1 MARIG
6 IIHNPLSRAGRDGRA
21 RFGAAAAGLP
31 FAEPASRTEL
41 REALRGFA
49 AQGVNL
55 LAVQG
60 GDGTLREVLTALP
73 ETFSA
78 APPAI
83 AVLAAGRTN
92 LAAKVLGGAGTGEA
106 ALARLLDAAGRGALR
121 RRLVPVLEVA
131 RLGAGEDDG
140 PLRGLLF
147 GAAAFAEGKRIA
159 DERLHGRGIRAGPAV
174 ALALAGVALRAGLD
188 RRHPLRAGVPMAVAP
203 DGRARREGHRFLLLA
218 TTLDRLMLGM
228 RPFWGDGR
236 GGVRWLDVEAPPRR
250 LAAALWA
257 GGRGR
262 PAPWMAAA
270 GYLSGRAERLEVAMD
285 RPFVLD
291 GEVFEPGPGGALL
304 SAPDRVAFVSP

>member
-1 MARIG
+1 MERIG
-6 IIHNPLSRAGRDGRA
+6 IIHNPLSRAGRDNRA

-31 FAEPASRTEL
+31 FAEPASRDAL
-41 REALRGFA
+41 RDALRGFA
-49 AQGVNL
+49 ARGVDL

-73 ETFSA
+73 AAFGA

-106 ALARLLDAAGRGALR
+106 ALARLSDAAGRGALR
-121 RRLVPVLEVA
+121 RRIVPVLEVS
-131 RLGAGEDDG
+131 RPGTEQDGG

-174 ALALAGVALRAGLD
+174 ALALASVALRAGLD

-203 DGRARREGHRFLLLA
+203 DGRPPRDGRRFLLLA
-218 TTLDRLMLGM
+218 TTLDRLMLGL

-236 GGVRWLDVEAPPRR
+236 GAVRWLDVEAPPRR

-270 GYLSGRAERLEVAMD
+270 GYRSGRAERLEVAMD

-291 GEVFEPGPGGALL
+291 GEVFEPGPGGVLL